1 MLAPNYFEFLS
12 DSLSRYTDNI
22 NKTHNIDAT
31 MRYTTEFLN
40 LSAGFRLEQQNQK
53 MIYQYQGLDTI
64 ASRDISRI
72 SPTLNARFRFTR
84 QHTLRLT
91 YRGNSSQPEMTDLF
105 NLTDNSNPLN
115 IREGNPNL
123 KPSFTHN
130 IGLDYNNYFEQ
141 TRQSLVGRL
150 SYNTTQNSIANR
162 TEYNAETGGQRTRP
176 ENINGNWSVS
186 GNFGFRTP
194 IFIDKLTISTN
205 TSTSFNNNVSYLY
218 QNQETMKNK
227 VKNLRIGERLTLTWR
242 EEYFD
247 VVLNGSLNYNNSRSK
262 LIKTNNRDTYDFSY
276 GISSNANLENGF
288 GFSTSLNMNSRRGY
302 SSANMNTNELIWNAQ
317 VSYRFLQGRRAT
329 ISLHAYDILH
339 NRSNISRS
347 ISATMRSDSRTNAI
361 NSYMMLNF
369 TYRFGKFGGRNGGGR
384 GRMEGGESYR
394 EENRNNAPANRG
406 GGNEGGRPTRGN
418 GGPGGGRGM

>member
-1 MLAPNYFEFLS
+1 
-12 DSLSRYTDNI
+12 
-22 NKTHNIDAT
+22 
-31 MRYTTEFLN
+31 
-40 LSAGFRLEQQNQK
+40 
-53 MIYQYQGLDTI
+53 
-64 ASRDISRI
+64 
-72 SPTLNARFRFTR
+72 
-84 QHTLRLT
+84 
-91 YRGNSSQPEMTDLF
+91 
-105 NLTDNSNPLN
+105 
-115 IREGNPNL
+115 
-123 KPSFTHN
+123 
-130 IGLDYNNYFEQ
+130 
-141 TRQSLVGRL
+141 
-150 SYNTTQNSIANR
+150 
-162 TEYNAETGGQRTRP
+162 
-176 ENINGNWSVS
+176 
-186 GNFGFRTP
+186 
-194 IFIDKLTISTN
+194 
-205 TSTSFNNNVSYLY
+205 
-218 QNQETMKNK
+218 MKNK
-227 VKNLRIGERLTLTWR
+227 VKNLRIGERLTITWR

-394 EENRNNAPANRG
+394 EGNRNNTPTNRG

-418 GGPGGGRGM
+418 GGPAGGGPGGGRGM